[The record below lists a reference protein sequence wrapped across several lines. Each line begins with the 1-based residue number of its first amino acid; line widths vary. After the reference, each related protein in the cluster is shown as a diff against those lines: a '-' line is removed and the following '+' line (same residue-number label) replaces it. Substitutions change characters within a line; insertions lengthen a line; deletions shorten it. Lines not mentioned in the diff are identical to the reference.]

1 MLLKF
6 EQTTVTFTEGAF
18 AMFINL
24 KPAAIS
30 LPLII
35 SSLVLSASAAEPLLE
50 TTNAVGKVGL
60 EGRATN
66 ERLTNRESPKQYISQ
81 VGTQSQFHMGA
92 GRTTPGATNW
102 QPYGTNGIYLD
113 VDTSSAGFTTTPVY
127 VTSIGGDGWHWL
139 TTGATSIYQASPTS
153 FRVYVRFSDG
163 SSLTPAQ
170 ANGLRWH
177 INWIAMPQ

>member
-1 MLLKF
+1 
-6 EQTTVTFTEGAF
+6 
-18 AMFINL
+18 MFINL

-30 LPLII
+30 IPLII
-35 SSLVLSASAAEPLLE
+35 SSLFLSASAAEPLLG
-50 TTNAVGKVGL
+50 TTKAVGTVGL
-60 EGRATN
+60 EGRARN
-66 ERLTNRESPKQYISQ
+66 EHLTNRESPEQYISQ

-102 QPYGTNGIYLD
+102 QPYGSNGIYVD

-127 VTSIGGDGWHWL
+127 VTSIGGISSHWQ
-139 TTGATSIYQASPTS
+139 TTGATSIYQASPTT

-163 SSLTPAQ
+163 SAITPAV
-170 ANGLRWH
+170 ANSYQWH